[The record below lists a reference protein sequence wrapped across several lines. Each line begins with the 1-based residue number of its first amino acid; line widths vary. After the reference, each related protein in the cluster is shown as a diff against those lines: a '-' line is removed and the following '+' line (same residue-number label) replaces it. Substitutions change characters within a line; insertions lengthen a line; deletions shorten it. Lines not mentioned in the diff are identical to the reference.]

1 MARKTFLKCFRCNAR
16 CLLLLLACISSVLLL
31 HSCKDGEDLHVTTF
45 GLKLLRDLAGV
56 VARGGQSVEHFGKR
70 ISLIESHT

>member
-31 HSCKDGEDLHVTTF
+31 HSCKDGEDLQ
-45 GLKLLRDLAGV
+45 
-56 VARGGQSVEHFGKR
+56 QSEIRSYEYKY
-70 ISLIESHT
+70 